1 VREGRNLGSV
11 PPPAAVAERGG
22 LSAAPMPLAGRKTAA
37 AFRRCPDATRLV
49 LQQHFVILGVS
60 ALVVGLSGA
69 VLVASAPEGPRPGR
83 SAVGDGGDQVC
94 QETLGLA
101 QREWDEAAARA
112 FGAIAAVTAR

>member
-1 VREGRNLGSV
+1 
-11 PPPAAVAERGG
+11 VARDVQDGV
-22 LSAAPMPLAGRKTAA
+22 LR
-37 AFRRCPDATRLV
+37 TRLV

-60 ALVVGLSGA
+60 VLVVGVLGA
-69 VLVASAPEGPRPGR
+69 ILVASAPVGPRPGDG
-83 SAVGDGGDQVC
+83 AVGDGGDQVC